1 MLVSGLP
8 AGCAVDGLFYV
19 IGGAE
24 SSNRTY
30 AALQTVF
37 AYNPQTDSWQRKRDM
52 PTPRRF
58 LTAVAVD
65 NTIYVIGGSVGPP
78 LGVAT
83 NLVEAYDPATDTW
96 SQKKAMPTPRACPT
110 ACALNGIIYVL
121 GGAQSS
127 SQPLTAV
134 EAYDPQTDSWT
145 TKARLPMA
153 TTFPASGAVNGR
165 IYAFMGTS
173 TFEYNPLLDSW
184 RAKATHEPWCFGQSC
199 AVVDGTIYLFG
210 GMPQNMVGSYDFSLA
225 YDPAQDR
232 FSARR
237 RMPRPRVLS
246 PCAAIDGRIYIA
258 AGVSMEPLV
267 NPGAEFYVFNDV
279 FDPSGGISPL
289 ILELNRT
296 SPSSFHLAWQAEQGI
311 RYGIE
316 TNSQPTGQW
325 RPTAV
330 NVLADTNLAEAI
342 CPVSETAARCFF
354 RVFETK

>member
-1 MLVSGLP
+1 
-8 AGCAVDGLFYV
+8 
-19 IGGAE
+19 
-24 SSNRTY
+24 
-30 AALQTVF
+30 
-37 AYNPQTDSWQRKRDM
+37 M

-58 LTAVAVD
+58 LAAVPVD
-65 NTIYVIGGSVGPP
+65 HKIYVIGGSVGPT
-78 LGVAT
+78 LSVAT
-83 NLVEAYDPATDTW
+83 NAVEAYDPGTDTW
-96 SQKKAMPTPRACPT
+96 TQKKAMPTRRGLHT
-110 ACALNGIIYVL
+110 ACEVNGIIYVL
-121 GGAQSS
+121 GGAQTS
-127 SQPLTAV
+127 SQPLSTV

-145 TKARLPMA
+145 TKASLPLGTYFA
-153 TTFPASGAVNGR
+153 ASGAVNGR
-165 IYAFMGTS
+165 IYAFMGTN
-173 TFEYNPLLDSW
+173 TFEYNPLLDNWSP
-184 RAKATHEPWCFGQSC
+184 KANHEPWCYGQSC

-210 GMPQNMVGSYDFSLA
+210 GMPRNMVGSYDFSTA
-225 YDPAQDR
+225 YDPVEDR

-296 SPSSFHLAWQAEQGI
+296 SPSSFHLAWQAEPGI